1 MLLLVSSIC
10 IVGFYNVT
18 RHFTVTQPNGE
29 ITIEGDILKFHSIF
43 WEHIKR
49 VDKLYYSGESLE
61 YKFFELQRLYP
72 NIFNKLQLSENNKSL
87 SAKPTTILTAEDIF
101 QIELILRVIVEFKE
115 PDIYFLYTEEPIY
128 YFPEWVRNP
137 ISQCPKCMSS
147 FFGSIIWIGVNYL
160 NHNLFNWTNHEYL
173 GFFFF
178 WFIFVISLSYINNY
192 IHKNIGT

>member
-18 RHFTVTQPNGE
+18 RHFTITQPNGE
-29 ITIEGDILKFHSIF
+29 NTIEGDILYGWSLF

-49 VDKLYYSGESLE
+49 VDILYYSGESLE

-87 SAKPTTILTAEDIF
+87 YAKPSTILTADDIF
-101 QIELILRVIVEFKE
+101 QIELILRVVVEFKE

-128 YFPEWVRNP
+128 SFPEWVRNP
-137 ISQCPKCMSS
+137 ISQCPKCMAS
-147 FFGSIIWIGVNYL
+147 FFGSIIWIVVNYL
-160 NHNLFNWTNHEYL
+160 NHNLFIWTNHKYL
-173 GFFFF
+173 GFFLF
-178 WFIFVISLSYINNY
+178 WLIFVISLSYINNY